1 MEFTSLIT
9 QLERSGCQYALYF
22 HQNGQSPQFGA
33 NAERF
38 KSASIIKVPILLAWA
53 RLERLGEVNQAEL
66 CDLDAEPQVQGA
78 GFAWLFRQRSLPFHD
93 VLLMMI
99 ATSDNLCTNL
109 VIRRIGIERLQSI
122 FTHDLGLT
130 GTRLERRLMDYE
142 ARSHGLDNWV
152 GAQDCIRLF
161 DLVQELPPEQRAWVD
176 AMLLQTQD
184 SALLKRNV
192 LRDSIDFY
200 HKTGSM
206 HGVLHDWGYT
216 QDRQIFLLTNAVQDE
231 RALFPL
237 FGAAGEWLT

>member
-1 MEFTSLIT
+1 MDFKILTT
-9 QLERSGCQYALYF
+9 QLAQSGCQYALYF
-22 HQNGQSPQFGA
+22 HQNGKDSEFGA
-33 NAERF
+33 NAETF

-53 RLERLGEVNQAEL
+53 YLERLGEVNQAER

-78 GFAWLFRQRSLPFHD
+78 GFSWLLQQRSLPFHD

-99 ATSDNLCTNL
+99 TTSDNLCTNL
-109 VIRRIGIERLQSI
+109 VIRRIGLERLQAV
-122 FTHDLGLT
+122 FLHELGLT
-130 GTRLERRLMDYE
+130 GTRIERRLMDYE
-142 ARSHGLDNWV
+142 ARSRGLDNWV
-152 GAQDCIRLF
+152 SAQDCIRMF
-161 DLVQELPPEQRAWVD
+161 DLIEQLPPAQRTWVD
-176 AMLLQTQD
+176 AMLLENQD
-184 SALLKRNV
+184 SALLKRNI

-216 QDRQIFLLTNAVQDE
+216 KDRQIFLLTNAVQDE